1 LIRKK
6 RTERSVQ
13 QQDGKAVE
21 QIAEQNA
28 CKDIGT
34 VLQRKHDTADA
45 KTEKGSVNSQDFFS
59 FEILPKKDMTDKPS
73 LKRSDKSK

>member
-1 LIRKK
+1 
-6 RTERSVQ
+6 VQ

-45 KTEKGSVNSQDFFS
+45 KTEKGKRKQHKMFFLS
-59 FEILPKKDMTDKPS
+59 KYCQKKT
-73 LKRSDKSK
+73 